1 MTATRRS
8 TIVIASVVS
17 STAMLL
23 GTVAPAQADVPTTL
37 QKVSTTS
44 FADKSCMKEVKRAY
58 EKVGQEASTG
68 DLEICKGNVTV
79 EEGPTETVDVGEA
92 KALAAT
98 QDISKQETA
107 QVVQAAKAGKIKS
120 KKWKHAYW
128 GGSNYEKHAGRTYW
142 NGSKAWVKKYK
153 GKTGYHTCHS
163 EGSWQVGWS
172 VKPTRCTK
180 PKAGTYVDSYYRFD
194 ASLFVKGSPIT
205 LGVGL
210 HYRTSKSGAVKTW
223 QVGG

>member
-1 MTATRRS
+1 MTAIRRS

-23 GTVAPAQADVPTTL
+23 GTVAPAQADAPTTL

-98 QDISKQETA
+98 QDMSKQETA

-180 PKAGTYVDSYYRFD
+180 PKAGTYADSYYRFD